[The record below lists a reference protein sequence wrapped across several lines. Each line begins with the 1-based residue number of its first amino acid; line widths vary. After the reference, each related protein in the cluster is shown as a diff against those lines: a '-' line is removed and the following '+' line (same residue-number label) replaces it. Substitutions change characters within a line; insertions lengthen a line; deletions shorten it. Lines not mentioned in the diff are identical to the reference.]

1 MLDGIICLI
10 VILSALIGAK
20 KGLGDTILRLLG
32 LVGGLALAMLYGK
45 DVSEYLLKTPF
56 RDTVYKRVFEII
68 RPEQDNYSKTL
79 PGFIGEAAD
88 NAADK
93 IAAETSARITEALMG
108 IIAFILV
115 VFIVWLA
122 VYIVRMLL
130 KRGRKSSV
138 IIGGTDSILGLS
150 LGIVKGIII
159 ACLFVAALVP
169 GVALFAPTKVPEA
182 IVAMQDSYLTKLIY
196 EINPL
201 LVALKKVVGI

>member
-10 VILSALIGAK
+10 VLLSAMIGAK
-20 KGLGDTILRLLG
+20 KGLGDTVLRLLG

-45 DVSEYLLKTPF
+45 DVSEYMLKTPF
-56 RDTVYKRVFEII
+56 RDTIYKRVFDTI
-68 RPEQDNYSKTL
+68 RPEQDNYSKSL
-79 PGFIGEAAD
+79 PGFIGEIAD

-93 IAAETSARITEALMG
+93 VAAETSSRVTEALMG

-115 VFIVWLA
+115 VLVVWLA
-122 VYIVRMLL
+122 VYIIRMLL
-130 KRGRKSSV
+130 RRGRKSSV

-150 LGIVKGIII
+150 LGIVKGFII

-169 GVALFAPTKVPEA
+169 AITLFAPAKIPEA
-182 IVAMQDSYLTKLIY
+182 ISAVQDSYLTKLIY

-201 LVALKKVVGI
+201 LVALKKIIGI

>member
-10 VILSALIGAK
+10 VLLSALIGAK
-20 KGLGDTILRLLG
+20 KGLGDTVLRLLG
-32 LVGGLALAMLYGK
+32 LVGGLALAVLYGK

-68 RPEQDNYSKTL
+68 RPEQDNYSKSL
-79 PGFIGEAAD
+79 PGFIGEVAD

-93 IAAETSARITEALMG
+93 IAAETSTRVTEALMG

-115 VFIVWLA
+115 VLAVWLA
-122 VYIVRMLL
+122 AYIIRMLL
-130 KRGRKSSV
+130 RRGRKSSV

-150 LGIVKGIII
+150 LGIVKGVII
-159 ACLFVAALVP
+159 ACIFVAALVP
-169 GVALFAPTKVPEA
+169 AITLFAPAKIPEA
-182 IVAMQDSYLTKLIY
+182 ISAVQDSYLTKLIY

-201 LVALKKVVGI
+201 LVALKKIIGI

>member
-1 MLDGIICLI
+1 MLDGIVCLI
-10 VILSALIGAK
+10 VLLSALIGAN
-20 KGLGDTILRLLG
+20 KGLGDTVLRLLG

-56 RDTVYKRVFEII
+56 RDTIYKRVFDTI
-68 RPEQDNYSKTL
+68 RPEQDNYSKSL
-79 PGFIGEAAD
+79 PGFIGEIAD

-93 IAAETSARITEALMG
+93 VAAETSARVTEALMG

-115 VFIVWLA
+115 VLVVWLA
-122 VYIVRMLL
+122 VYIIRMLL
-130 KRGRKSSV
+130 RRGRKSSV

-150 LGIVKGIII
+150 LGIVKGVLI

-169 GVALFAPTKVPEA
+169 AITLFAPTKIPEA
-182 IVAMQDSYLTKLIY
+182 ISAVQDSYLTKLIY

-201 LVALKKVVGI
+201 LVALKKIIGI

>member
-10 VILSALIGAK
+10 VLLSAMIGAK
-20 KGLGDTILRLLG
+20 KGLGDTVLRLLG

-45 DVSEYLLKTPF
+45 DVSEYMLKTPF
-56 RDTVYKRVFEII
+56 RDTIYKRVFDTI
-68 RPEQDNYSKTL
+68 RPEQDNYSKSL
-79 PGFIGEAAD
+79 PGFIGEIAD

-93 IAAETSARITEALMG
+93 IAAETSARVTEALMG

-115 VFIVWLA
+115 VLVVWLA
-122 VYIVRMLL
+122 VYIIRMLL
-130 KRGRKSSV
+130 RRGRKSSV

-150 LGIVKGIII
+150 LGIVKGFII

-169 GVALFAPTKVPEA
+169 AITLFAPAKIPEA
-182 IVAMQDSYLTKLIY
+182 ISAVQDSYLTKLIY

-201 LVALKKVVGI
+201 LVALKKIIGI

>member
-10 VILSALIGAK
+10 VLLSALIGAK
-20 KGLGDTILRLLG
+20 KGVGDTILRLLV
-32 LVGGLALAMLYGK
+32 LVGGLALAVFYGK

-68 RPEQDNYSKTL
+68 RPEQDNYSKSL

-88 NAADK
+88 SAADK
-93 IAAETSARITEALMG
+93 IAAETATRVTESLMG

-115 VFIVWLA
+115 VLAVWLA
-122 VYIVRMLL
+122 AYIIRMLL

-150 LGIVKGIII
+150 LGIVKGVII

-169 GVALFAPTKVPEA
+169 GFTLFAPLKIPELITA
-182 IVAMQDSYLTKLIY
+182 VQDSYLTKLIY

-201 LVALKKVVGI
+201 LAALKKVIGL